1 MTFNQ
6 NHRIFVPNKKIKI
19 MAIVIGS
26 KVYSGN
32 NITISNNEVYID
44 GKKVSTDDEKN
55 ITIEV
60 NGNVNEIKV
69 DSCQRVTVNGDAG
82 FVKTLSGDIDCR
94 NVEGGVQTV
103 SGNVSC
109 GDIGGSVSTVSG
121 NVKHKKISI
130 GNIGN
135 ANFM

>member
-1 MTFNQ
+1 LTSLKKE
-6 NHRIFVPNKKIKI
+6 RTFVPNKKIKI

-26 KVYSGN
+26 NVYSGN
-32 NITISNNEVYID
+32 NITIEVYID
-44 GKKVSTDDEKN
+44 GKKVSTGDDKN

-60 NGNVNEIKV
+60 TGNVNRLEV
-69 DSCQRVTVNGDAG
+69 DSCNHITVKGDAG
-82 FVKTLSGDIDCR
+82 FVKTLSGSVECG
-94 NVEGGVQTV
+94 NVEGSVQTI
-103 SGNVSC
+103 SGNVEC

-121 NVKHKKISI
+121 NVKHKKINI

>member
-1 MTFNQ
+1 
-6 NHRIFVPNKKIKI
+6 

-26 KVYSGN
+26 NVYSGN

-44 GKKVSTDDEKN
+44 GKKVSTGDEKN

-60 NGNVNEIKV
+60 TGTVHRLEV

-82 FVKTLSGDIDCR
+82 FVKTVSGDVDCGS
-94 NVEGGVQTV
+94 VEGSVQTI
-103 SGNVSC
+103 SGNVDC

-121 NVKHKKISI
+121 NVKHKKINI